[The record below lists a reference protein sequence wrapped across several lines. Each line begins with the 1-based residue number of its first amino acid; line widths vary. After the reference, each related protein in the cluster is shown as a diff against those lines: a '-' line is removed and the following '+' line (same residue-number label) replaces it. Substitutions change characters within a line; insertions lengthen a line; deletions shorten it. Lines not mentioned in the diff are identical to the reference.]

1 MLWYDFIIS
10 LKQRKNKIQTKD
22 KIQRQHTHNIIEKY
36 MDLSTLFVVSH
47 ELSAN

>member
-1 MLWYDFIIS
+1 MINVS
-10 LKQRKNKIQTKD
+10 LQYCVLNFHEIQTKD

-36 MDLSTLFVVSH
+36 MELSTLFVVSH